1 MRNSVIFNMQ
11 RIKSFVPFVLLLLT
25 VISIGLATLVEEFW
39 GTRTAQETIYHAL
52 WFQCLWG
59 AVVLFGS
66 IILYRF
72 RQVLNWASWGLHL
85 AFVLIL
91 CGALTTSLT
100 SQKGMLHL
108 RTGETMSRFL
118 TEDGRL
124 LPLPFT
130 AQLNSFRI
138 VYYPG
143 TEAPMDYVSELSCLK
158 DGSKVAEGSI
168 SMNRI
173 MQVEG
178 YRLYQSSY
186 DEDRQGSW
194 LSVNYDPY
202 GTPLTY
208 AGYAW
213 LALSMIA
220 ILFHRR
226 SELRTLLSHP
236 LLKRSGILGLFL
248 LTSLFIQ
255 AEPLKVVNRQQAD
268 SMGYKQV
275 IYNDRVMP
283 LNTLA
288 RDFTQ
293 KLYGKPSY
301 KNLSAEQVLM
311 GWMIYPSEWQK
322 EPMIKMKSEELKAEL
337 GIQGSYCTLE
347 DLFNTDGTYRLQ
359 ALWEREMG
367 SNSKLT
373 KSIQEMDEKVGLI
386 LMLTEGTLVQP
397 LPEDGSVQRLS
408 GMRVQAEVLYNKAN
422 FSKILFMVNLT
433 LGFLCFFV
441 FLYRLLNK
449 TPGSYINDK
458 PFRVLI
464 WPITLIMLLA
474 YVLRWYIA
482 GQIPLSNG
490 YETMQFIALSVLVIT
505 CALYRKLPYILSFG
519 YILSGFTL
527 LVAYLG
533 QMNPQIT
540 PLMPVLNSPW
550 LSSHVSLIMFSY
562 ALFAFTALNAILA
575 LCLKNKEQVE
585 LLTVISRI
593 LLYPATFCLGV
604 GIFLGA
610 VWANVSWGSYWS
622 WDPKE
627 SWALVS
633 FLLYGMVFHKKSLPI
648 TRNITVFHWYMLLCF
663 ASILMTY
670 FGVNYLLGGM
680 HSYSGA

>member
-1 MRNSVIFNMQ
+1 MQ
-11 RIKSFVPFVLLLLT
+11 KIKSFIPFFLLLLV
-25 VISIGLATLVEEFW
+25 VIAIGSATLVEEFW
-39 GTRTAQETIYHAL
+39 GTPTAQETIYHAF
-52 WFQCLWG
+52 WFQCLWT
-59 AVVLFGS
+59 AVVLFGG

-72 RQVLNWASWGLHL
+72 RRALNWASWGLHL

-91 CGALTTSLT
+91 GGALTTSLT

-108 RTGETMSRFL
+108 RTGEPTDRFL
-118 TEDGRL
+118 TEDGQL
-124 LPLPFT
+124 SPLPFA

-138 VYYPG
+138 VCYPG
-143 TEAPMDYVSELSCLK
+143 TEAPMDYVSELTCTK
-158 DGSKVAEGSI
+158 DGETLSKGTI

-173 MQVEG
+173 MQIDG

-186 DEDRQGSW
+186 DEDSQGSW

-208 AGYAW
+208 AGYT
-213 LALSMIA
+213 LLTISMIA

-226 SELRTLLSHP
+226 SQLRSLLSHP
-236 LLKRSGILGLFL
+236 LLKRGGILGGLLLFCL
-248 LTSLFIQ
+248 GLQ
-255 AEPLKVVNRQQAD
+255 AEPLQVVNRQQAD

-283 LNTLA
+283 FNTLA

-301 KNLSAEQVLM
+301 RNLSAEQVLI
-311 GWMIYPSEWQK
+311 GWMMYPSEWQK
-322 EPMIKMKSEELKAEL
+322 EPMIKMKSAELKAEL
-337 GIQGSYCTLE
+337 GIQDTYCALE

-359 ALWEREMG
+359 GLWEREMNT
-367 SNSKLT
+367 NSKLA
-373 KSIQEMDEKVGLI
+373 KAIQEVDEKVGLI
-386 LMLTEGTLVQP
+386 LMLSEGTLVQS

-408 GMRVQAEVLYNKAN
+408 DTRIRAEVLYNKAN

-441 FLYRLLNK
+441 FLYRLLNRQ
-449 TPGSYINDK
+449 PSPYINDT
-458 PFRVLI
+458 PFRVLL
-464 WPITLIMLLA
+464 WPITLIMVLA
-474 YVLRWYIA
+474 YALRWYIA
-482 GQIPLSNG
+482 GRIPLSNG
-490 YETMQFIALSVLVIT
+490 YETMQFIALSVLLIT
-505 CALYRKLPYILSFG
+505 CALYRRLPYIVSFG

-562 ALFAFTALNAILA
+562 ALFAFTAINAVLA
-575 LCLKNKEQVE
+575 LCLKNSEQVE

-633 FLLYGMVFHKKSLPI
+633 FLLYGVVFHKHSLPI
-648 TRNITVFHWYMLLCF
+648 TRSATAFHWYMLLCF

>member
-1 MRNSVIFNMQ
+1 MQ
-11 RIKSFVPFVLLLLT
+11 KIQSFIPFFLLLLV
-25 VISIGLATLVEEFW
+25 VIAIGSATLVEEFW
-39 GTRTAQETIYHAL
+39 GTPTAQETIYHAF
-52 WFQCLWG
+52 WFQCLW
-59 AVVLFGS
+59 AVVVLFGG

-72 RQVLNWASWGLHL
+72 RRALNWASWGLHL

-91 CGALTTSLT
+91 VGALTTSLT

-108 RTGETMSRFL
+108 RTGQPTDRFL
-118 TEDGRL
+118 SEDGQL
-124 LPLPFT
+124 SPLPFA

-138 VYYPG
+138 VCYPG
-143 TEAPMDYVSELSCLK
+143 TEAPMDYVSELTCTK
-158 DGSKVAEGSI
+158 DGETLSKGTI

-173 MQVEG
+173 MQIEG

-186 DEDRQGSW
+186 DEDSQGSW

-208 AGYAW
+208 AGYA
-213 LALSMIA
+213 LLTLSMIA

-226 SELRTLLSHP
+226 SELRSLLSHP
-236 LLKRSGILGLFL
+236 LLKRGGILGIL
-248 LTSLFIQ
+248 LLSCLNMQADSLQ
-255 AEPLKVVNRQQAD
+255 VVNRQQAD

-301 KNLSAEQVLM
+301 KNLSAEQVLI
-311 GWMIYPSEWQK
+311 GWMMYPSEWQK

-337 GIQGSYCTLE
+337 GIQGSYCALE
-347 DLFNTDGTYRLQ
+347 DLFNTDGSYRLQ
-359 ALWEREMG
+359 GLWEKEMG
-367 SNSKLT
+367 TNSKLA
-373 KSIQEMDEKVGLI
+373 KGIQEVDEKIGLI
-386 LMLTEGTLVQP
+386 LMLSEGTLVQA

-408 GMRVQAEVLYNKAN
+408 DTRVKAEVLYNKAN
-422 FSKILFMVNLT
+422 FSKILFMTNLT
-433 LGFLCFFV
+433 LGFLCFFI

-449 TPGSYINDK
+449 TPLGYINDR
-458 PFRVLI
+458 PFRALI

-474 YVLRWYIA
+474 YALRWYI
-482 GQIPLSNG
+482 GGRIPLSNG
-490 YETMQFIALSVLVIT
+490 YETMQFIALCVLLIT
-505 CALYRKLPYILSFG
+505 CALYRRLPYILSFG

-562 ALFAFTALNAILA
+562 ALFAFTAINAVLA
-575 LCLKNKEQVE
+575 LCLKNSEQVE

-633 FLLYGMVFHKKSLPI
+633 FLLYGMVFHKHSLPI
-648 TRNITVFHWYMLLCF
+648 TRSTTAFHWYMLLCF
-663 ASILMTY
+663 SSILMTY

-680 HSYSGA
+680 HSYAGA

>member
-1 MRNSVIFNMQ
+1 MQ
-11 RIKSFVPFVLLLLT
+11 KIKSFIPFFLLLLV
-25 VISIGLATLVEEFW
+25 VIAIGSATLVEEFW
-39 GTRTAQETIYHAL
+39 GTPTAQETIYHAF
-52 WFQCLWG
+52 WFQCLWA
-59 AVVLFGS
+59 AVVLFGG

-72 RQVLNWASWGLHL
+72 RRALNWASWGLHL

-91 CGALTTSLT
+91 GGALTTSLT

-108 RTGETMSRFL
+108 RTGEPTDRFL
-118 TEDGRL
+118 TEDGQL
-124 LPLPFT
+124 SPLPFA

-138 VYYPG
+138 VCYPG
-143 TEAPMDYVSELSCLK
+143 TEAPMDYVSELTCTK
-158 DGSKVAEGSI
+158 DGEALSKGTI

-173 MQVEG
+173 MQIDG

-186 DEDRQGSW
+186 DEDSQGSW

-208 AGYAW
+208 AGYT
-213 LALSMIA
+213 LLTISMIA

-226 SELRTLLSHP
+226 SQLRSLLSHP
-236 LLKRSGILGLFL
+236 LLKRGGILGGLLLFCL
-248 LTSLFIQ
+248 GLQ
-255 AEPLKVVNRQQAD
+255 AEPLQVVNRQQAD

-283 LNTLA
+283 FNTLA

-301 KNLSAEQVLM
+301 RNLSAEQVLI
-311 GWMIYPSEWQK
+311 GWMMYPSEWQK
-322 EPMIKMKSEELKAEL
+322 EPMIKMKSAELKAEL
-337 GIQGSYCTLE
+337 GIQGTYCALE

-359 ALWEREMG
+359 GLWEREMNT
-367 SNSKLT
+367 NSKLA
-373 KSIQEMDEKVGLI
+373 KAIQEVDEKVGLI
-386 LMLTEGTLVQP
+386 LMLSEGTLVQS

-408 GMRVQAEVLYNKAN
+408 DTRIRAEVLYNKAN

-441 FLYRLLNK
+441 FLYRLLNRQ
-449 TPGSYINDK
+449 PSPYINDT
-458 PFRVLI
+458 PFRVLL
-464 WPITLIMLLA
+464 WPITLIMVLA
-474 YVLRWYIA
+474 YALRWYIA
-482 GQIPLSNG
+482 GRIPLSNG
-490 YETMQFIALSVLVIT
+490 YETMQFIALSVLLIT
-505 CALYRKLPYILSFG
+505 CALYRRLPYIVSFG

-562 ALFAFTALNAILA
+562 ALFAFTAINAVLA
-575 LCLKNKEQVE
+575 LCLKNSEQVE

-593 LLYPATFCLGV
+593 LLYPANFCLGV

-633 FLLYGMVFHKKSLPI
+633 FLLYGVVFHKHSLPI
-648 TRNITVFHWYMLLCF
+648 TRSATAFHWYMLLCF

>member
-1 MRNSVIFNMQ
+1 MQ
-11 RIKSFVPFVLLLLT
+11 KIQSFIPFFLLLLV
-25 VISIGLATLVEEFW
+25 VIAIGSATLVEEFW
-39 GTRTAQETIYHAL
+39 GTPTAQETIYHAF
-52 WFQCLWG
+52 WFQCLW
-59 AVVLFGS
+59 AVVVLFGG

-72 RQVLNWASWGLHL
+72 RRALNWASWGLHL

-91 CGALTTSLT
+91 VGALTTSLT

-108 RTGETMSRFL
+108 RTGQPTDRFL
-118 TEDGRL
+118 SEDGQL
-124 LPLPFT
+124 SPLPFA

-138 VYYPG
+138 VCYPG
-143 TEAPMDYVSELSCLK
+143 TEAPMDYVSELTCTK
-158 DGSKVAEGSI
+158 DGETLSKGTI

-173 MQVEG
+173 MQIEG

-186 DEDRQGSW
+186 DEDSQGSW

-208 AGYAW
+208 AGYA
-213 LALSMIA
+213 LLTLSMIA

-226 SELRTLLSHP
+226 SELRSLLSHP
-236 LLKRSGILGLFL
+236 LLKRGGILGIL
-248 LTSLFIQ
+248 LLSCLNMQADSLQ
-255 AEPLKVVNRQQAD
+255 VVNRQQAD

-283 LNTLA
+283 LYTLA

-301 KNLSAEQVLM
+301 KNLSAEQVLI
-311 GWMIYPSEWQK
+311 GWMMYPSEWQK

-337 GIQGSYCTLE
+337 GIQGSYCALE
-347 DLFNTDGTYRLQ
+347 DLFNTDGSYRLQ
-359 ALWEREMG
+359 GLWEKEMG
-367 SNSKLT
+367 TNSKLA
-373 KSIQEMDEKVGLI
+373 KGIQEVDEKIGLI
-386 LMLTEGTLVQP
+386 LMLSEGTLVQA

-408 GMRVQAEVLYNKAN
+408 DTRVKAEVLYNKAN
-422 FSKILFMVNLT
+422 FSKILFMTNLT
-433 LGFLCFFV
+433 LGFLCFFI

-449 TPGSYINDK
+449 TPLGYINDR
-458 PFRVLI
+458 PFRALI

-474 YVLRWYIA
+474 YALRWYI
-482 GQIPLSNG
+482 GGRIPLSNG
-490 YETMQFIALSVLVIT
+490 YETMQFIALCVLLIT
-505 CALYRKLPYILSFG
+505 CALYRRLPYILSFG

-562 ALFAFTALNAILA
+562 ALFAFTAINAVLA
-575 LCLKNKEQVE
+575 LCLKNSEQVE

-633 FLLYGMVFHKKSLPI
+633 FLLYGMVFHKHSLPI
-648 TRNITVFHWYMLLCF
+648 TRSTTAFHWYMLLCF
-663 ASILMTY
+663 SSILMTY

-680 HSYSGA
+680 HSYAGA

>member
-1 MRNSVIFNMQ
+1 MQ

-25 VISIGLATLVEEFW
+25 AISIGLATLVEEFW

-72 RQVLNWASWGLHL
+72 RQTLNWASWGLHL

-108 RTGETMSRFL
+108 RTGETMNRFL

-482 GQIPLSNG
+482 GRIPLSNG

-575 LCLKNKEQVE
+575 LCLKNREQVE

>member
-1 MRNSVIFNMQ
+1 MQ
-11 RIKSFVPFVLLLLT
+11 RIKSFVPFLLLLFV
-25 VISIGLATLVEEFW
+25 VIAIGIATLVEEFW
-39 GTRTAQETIYHAL
+39 GTRTAQETIYHAF
-52 WFQCLWG
+52 WFQCLWT
-59 AVVLFGS
+59 AVVLLGG
-66 IILYRF
+66 IILFRF
-72 RQVLNWASWGLHL
+72 RHALNWASWGLHL

-91 CGALTTSLT
+91 GGALTTSLT

-108 RTGETMSRFL
+108 RISEPMDRFL
-118 TEDGRL
+118 TEDGHL
-124 LPLPFT
+124 HPLPFT
-130 AQLNSFRI
+130 AQLNSFHI
-138 VYYPG
+138 VCYPG
-143 TEAPMDYVSELSCLK
+143 TEAPMDYVSELSCRK
-158 DGSKVAEGSI
+158 ERATMVQGTI
-168 SMNRI
+168 SMNHI
-173 MQVEG
+173 MQVDG
-178 YRLYQSSY
+178 FRLYQSSY
-186 DEDRQGSW
+186 DEDSQGSW

-208 AGYAW
+208 TGYA
-213 LALSMIA
+213 LLTLSMIA
-220 ILFHRR
+220 VLFHRR
-226 SELRTLLSHP
+226 SELRSLLSHP
-236 LLKRSGILGLFL
+236 LLKRGGILGVLF
-248 LTSLFIQ
+248 LTSLNMQ
-255 AEPLKVVNRQQAD
+255 ADSLQVVNRQQAD

-301 KNLSAEQVLM
+301 KNLSAEQVLI
-311 GWMIYPSEWQK
+311 GWMMYPSEWQK

-337 GIQGSYCTLE
+337 GIQGNYCALE
-347 DLFNTDGTYRLQ
+347 DLFNADGSYRLQ
-359 ALWEREMG
+359 GLWEKEMG
-367 SNSKLT
+367 TNSKLA
-373 KSIQEMDEKVGLI
+373 KGIQEVDEKIGLI
-386 LMLTEGTLVQP
+386 LMLSEGTLVQA

-408 GMRVQAEVLYNKAN
+408 DIRVKAEVLYNKAN
-422 FSKILFMVNLT
+422 FSKILFMANLT

-449 TPGSYINDK
+449 TPLGYINDR
-458 PFRVLI
+458 PFRALI
-464 WPITLIMLLA
+464 WPITLIMLVA
-474 YVLRWYIA
+474 YALRWYIA
-482 GQIPLSNG
+482 GRIPLSNG
-490 YETMQFIALSVLVIT
+490 YETMQFIALSVLIIT

-519 YILSGFTL
+519 FILSGFTL

-562 ALFAFTALNAILA
+562 ALFAFTAINAILA
-575 LCLKNKEQVE
+575 LCLKNREQVE

-633 FLLYGMVFHKKSLPI
+633 FLLYGMVFHKHSLPI
-648 TRNITVFHWYMLLCF
+648 TRSATAFHWYMLLCF
-663 ASILMTY
+663 TSILMTY

>member
-1 MRNSVIFNMQ
+1 MQKIQSFIPFFLLQLVVIA
-11 RIKSFVPFVLLLLT
+11 
-25 VISIGLATLVEEFW
+25 IGSATLVEEFW
-39 GTRTAQETIYHAL
+39 GTPTAQETIYHAF
-52 WFQCLWG
+52 WFQCLW
-59 AVVLFGS
+59 AVVVLFGG

-72 RQVLNWASWGLHL
+72 RRALNWASWGLHL

-91 CGALTTSLT
+91 VGALTTSLT

-108 RTGETMSRFL
+108 RTGQPTDRFL
-118 TEDGRL
+118 SEDGQL
-124 LPLPFT
+124 SPLPFA

-138 VYYPG
+138 VCYPG
-143 TEAPMDYVSELSCLK
+143 TEAPMDYVSELTCTK
-158 DGSKVAEGSI
+158 DGETLSKGTI

-173 MQVEG
+173 MQIEG

-186 DEDRQGSW
+186 DEDSQGSW

-208 AGYAW
+208 AGYA
-213 LALSMIA
+213 LLTLSMIA

-226 SELRTLLSHP
+226 SELRSLLSHP
-236 LLKRSGILGLFL
+236 LLKRGGILGIL
-248 LTSLFIQ
+248 LLSCLNMQADSLQ
-255 AEPLKVVNRQQAD
+255 VVNRQQAD

-301 KNLSAEQVLM
+301 KNLSAEQVLI
-311 GWMIYPSEWQK
+311 GWMMYPSEWQK

-337 GIQGSYCTLE
+337 GIQGNYCALE
-347 DLFNTDGTYRLQ
+347 DLFNTDGSYRLQ
-359 ALWEREMG
+359 GLWEKEMG
-367 SNSKLT
+367 TNSKLA
-373 KSIQEMDEKVGLI
+373 KGIQEVDEKIGLI
-386 LMLTEGTLVQP
+386 LMLSEDTLVQA

-408 GMRVQAEVLYNKAN
+408 DTRVKAEVLYNKAN
-422 FSKILFMVNLT
+422 FSKILFMTNLT
-433 LGFLCFFV
+433 LGFLCFFI

-449 TPGSYINDK
+449 TPLGYINDR
-458 PFRVLI
+458 PFRALI

-474 YVLRWYIA
+474 YALRWYI
-482 GQIPLSNG
+482 GGRIPLSNG
-490 YETMQFIALSVLVIT
+490 YETMQFIALCVLLIT
-505 CALYRKLPYILSFG
+505 CALYRRLPYILSFG

-562 ALFAFTALNAILA
+562 ALFAFTAINAVLA
-575 LCLKNKEQVE
+575 LCLKNSEQVE

-633 FLLYGMVFHKKSLPI
+633 FLLYGMVFHKHSLPI
-648 TRNITVFHWYMLLCF
+648 TRSATAFHWYMLLCF
-663 ASILMTY
+663 TSILMTY

>member
-1 MRNSVIFNMQ
+1 MQ

-72 RQVLNWASWGLHL
+72 RQALNWASWGLHL

-108 RTGETMSRFL
+108 RTGETMNRFL

-482 GQIPLSNG
+482 GRIPLSNG

-575 LCLKNKEQVE
+575 LCLKNREQVV